1 MARGL
6 GPVTSLSTSLA
17 SAHRHASADGRAT
30 GGAQAGAQAGAG
42 GGAARAALRVAGGV
56 GQHALAL
63 RRCAPSSAPSGDGGA
78 TWRAEGEARHAQPV
92 TAVLCTPAG
101 SAGLQTD
108 AAGLQTDGWLSAAL
122 DGQFLSGVAA
132 EQGEARQGEARQSPP
147 QARAVALPP
156 VVEVATTYNKQAADS
171 PPLAGGALFGI
182 ALSPCA
188 ALLVVLQRL
197 PTLGSVRV
205 KVRVRVRVRV

>member
-17 SAHRHASADGRAT
+17 SAHRHASTDGRAT
-30 GGAQAGAQAGAG
+30 GGAQASAG
-42 GGAARAALRVAGGV
+42 GGAGGAALRVAVGV

-63 RRCAPSSAPSGDGGA
+63 RRCAPSNSSSGDGGA

-101 SAGLQTD
+101 SARLQTDAAGLQTD

-122 DGQFLSGVAA
+122 DGQLLSGVAA
-132 EQGEARQGEARQSPP
+132 EQGEARQPPP

>member
-1 MARGL
+1 
-6 GPVTSLSTSLA
+6 
-17 SAHRHASADGRAT
+17 
-30 GGAQAGAQAGAG
+30 
-42 GGAARAALRVAGGV
+42 VAVGV

-101 SAGLQTD
+101 SARLQTDAAGLQTD
-108 AAGLQTDGWLSAAL
+108 AAGLQTDAVGLQTDAAGLQTDAAGLQTGGWLSAAL
-122 DGQFLSGVAA
+122 DGQLLSGVAA

>member
-6 GPVTSLSTSLA
+6 GPVTSLPTSLA

-30 GGAQAGAQAGAG
+30 GGAQAGAGGGAG
-42 GGAARAALRVAGGV
+42 GAALRVAVGV

-63 RRCAPSSAPSGDGGA
+63 RRCASSNAPSGDGGA

-101 SAGLQTD
+101 SARLQTDAAGLQTDAAGLQTD

-122 DGQFLSGVAA
+122 DGQLLSGVALSHLA
-132 EQGEARQGEARQSPP
+132 LRFLLHAQRAITPKPP
-147 QARAVALPP
+147 SAVENFASLVALCRRRQLPI
-156 VVEVATTYNKQAADS
+156 TYVTKA
-171 PPLAGGALFGI
+171 
-182 ALSPCA
+182 
-188 ALLVVLQRL
+188 
-197 PTLGSVRV
+197 
-205 KVRVRVRVRV
+205 

>member
-1 MARGL
+1 MA
-6 GPVTSLSTSLA
+6 V
-17 SAHRHASADGRAT
+17 
-30 GGAQAGAQAGAG
+30 
-42 GGAARAALRVAGGV
+42 GV

-63 RRCAPSSAPSGDGGA
+63 RRCASSNAPSGDGGA

-101 SAGLQTD
+101 SARLQTDAAGLQTD
-108 AAGLQTDGWLSAAL
+108 AAGLQTDAAGLQTGGWLSAAL
-122 DGQFLSGVAA
+122 DGQLLSGVAA

-205 KVRVRVRVRV
+205 RVRVRARVRV

>member
-1 MARGL
+1 
-6 GPVTSLSTSLA
+6 
-17 SAHRHASADGRAT
+17 
-30 GGAQAGAQAGAG
+30 
-42 GGAARAALRVAGGV
+42 
-56 GQHALAL
+56 
-63 RRCAPSSAPSGDGGA
+63 
-78 TWRAEGEARHAQPV
+78 
-92 TAVLCTPAG
+92 VLCTPAG
-101 SAGLQTD
+101 SARLQTDAAGLQTD
-108 AAGLQTDGWLSAAL
+108 AAGLQTGGWLSAAL
-122 DGQFLSGVAA
+122 DGQLLSGVAA